1 MYLLSDDVKNQT
13 TTQNTHQEPEM
24 SNESKNVLENSTIE
38 NTSGGKEIAN
48 NRIPLPKG
56 PIYTPENKRIISL
69 KRGVITQNVTKFK
82 KMQSENGK
90 FVLSKKIHDTEKTNN
105 SSDINN
111 MINEYNNQESNN
123 LAPNQNTT
131 NFAN

>member
-1 MYLLSDDVKNQT
+1 M
-13 TTQNTHQEPEM
+13 
-24 SNESKNVLENSTIE
+24 
-38 NTSGGKEIAN
+38 
-48 NRIPLPKG
+48 
-56 PIYTPENKRIISL
+56 
-69 KRGVITQNVTKFK
+69 ITQNVTKFK
-82 KMQSENGK
+82 KIKSENSK
-90 FVLSKKIHDTEKTNN
+90 FVLKEKINDTEKTNN